1 MSLSEMLFLGLL
13 GLVVFGPKRL
23 AGLGQQ
29 AGKALARWKKIS
41 SEFQNQL
48 ATEISGT
55 PRNGLIPPAAAET
68 GTGKSVA
75 IVSS

>member
-13 GLVVFGPKRL
+13 GLVIFGPKRL
-23 AGLGQQ
+23 AELGQQ
-29 AGKALARWKKIS
+29 AAKTLARWKEIS

-55 PRNGLIPPAAAET
+55 TSNGPIPPAAAET